1 MEQKSLLLP
10 STISYAPGEEPNMV
24 TLTVEPME
32 HGYGTTIG
40 NALRRV
46 LLTSLNGGALSAVKI
61 TGASH
66 EFTTVDGVKEDAVEL
81 TLNLKQVN
89 IKVHSENPVRIS
101 LSKKGEGVVTAGDF
115 TANADVEI
123 ANPEQVIATITD
135 AGTTFEMEA
144 LASQGQGYVPV
155 EEREKEEQEVGW
167 IKLDALYSPVKSV
180 AFRVEPVRIGEVTDY
195 DRLIMD
201 IQTDG
206 TITAQEAVEAST
218 EILMQHFQLLANGE
232 SNGNDEDAKSELS
245 ESEE

>member
-10 STISYAPGEEPNMV
+10 STISYAPGDEPNMA

-46 LLTSLNGGALSAVKI
+46 LLTSLPGGALSAVKI

-89 IKVHSENPVRIS
+89 IKVHSENPVRLS
-101 LSKKGEGVVTAGDF
+101 LSKKGSGVVTAGDF
-115 TANADVEI
+115 AANADVEI
-123 ANPEQVIATITD
+123 ANPDQVIATITD
-135 AGTTFEMEA
+135 DKVTFEMEA

-180 AFRVEPVRIGEVTDY
+180 AFRVEPVRIGEITNY
-195 DRLIMD
+195 DRLSMD

-206 TITAQEAVEAST
+206 TMTAQEAVEAST
-218 EILMQHFQLLANGE
+218 EILMKHFQLLAGGE
-232 SNGNDEDAKSELS
+232 ISGDVVEEEEELS